1 MVKLTRIH
9 RVAEDLGVS
18 ERSVHS
24 WISQKIL
31 RCYHVG
37 TLVFLDPD
45 EVAEDIKAHAAKNS
59 SARSAE
65 EEPGEFPD

>member
-1 MVKLTRIH
+1 M
-9 RVAEDLGVS
+9 
-18 ERSVHS
+18 HS